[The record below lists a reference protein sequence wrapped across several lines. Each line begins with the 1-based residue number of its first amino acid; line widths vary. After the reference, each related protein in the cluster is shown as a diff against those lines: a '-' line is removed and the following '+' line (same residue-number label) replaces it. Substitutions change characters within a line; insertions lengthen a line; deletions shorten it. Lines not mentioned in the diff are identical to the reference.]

1 MSNSVRPHRQQ
12 STRPPHPWD
21 SPGKNTGVGCH
32 FLFQCMKV
40 KSESKVAQSCPT
52 PSDPMDCSP
61 PGSSA
66 HGIFQA
72 RVLEWAA
79 IGNLERHAKQL
90 IKNGILIEN
99 SISTEG
105 IRKSFEFGLKCPF
118 LKLILHVLFRVS
130 LYDIHFYILNN
141 SSTTDQHNAIFHFKH
156 TSTFLNSALNS
167 NYYTQFLFLEGK
179 RNPAQN

>member
-1 MSNSVRPHRQQ
+1 
-12 STRPPHPWD
+12 
-21 SPGKNTGVGCH
+21 
-32 FLFQCMKV
+32 MKV